1 MLVITINIVL
11 VYGTCNDR
19 SSWSKAILILRN
31 AGHSVISVQLA
42 LHSVGDY
49 IATVK
54 QTINQTGGPVT
65 AVGNS
70 YGGHGITNSGLNDS
84 INIRNSS
91 TVSKSKQLI
100 LGLIISVNMNMLP
113 RMFK

>member
-1 MLVITINIVL
+1 MEQSNS
-11 VYGTCNDR
+11 NF
-19 SSWSKAILILRN
+19 KN
-31 AGHSVISVQLA
+31 AGHSVIGVQLA

-65 AVGNS
+65 AVGHS
-70 YGGHGITNSGLNDS
+70 YGGHVITNAGLNNS

-91 TVSKSKQLI
+91 TISKSE
-100 LGLIISVNMNMLP
+100 
-113 RMFK
+113 